1 MKTSNDRSLIL
12 INGLLLLCIK
22 YKILIIEAYLFVK
35 NIFILKKK
43 IRDPITLLQQH
54 NTLQE

>member
-35 NIFILKKK
+35 NIFILKKN
-43 IRDPITLLQQH
+43 
-54 NTLQE
+54 NTRPYYIIATA